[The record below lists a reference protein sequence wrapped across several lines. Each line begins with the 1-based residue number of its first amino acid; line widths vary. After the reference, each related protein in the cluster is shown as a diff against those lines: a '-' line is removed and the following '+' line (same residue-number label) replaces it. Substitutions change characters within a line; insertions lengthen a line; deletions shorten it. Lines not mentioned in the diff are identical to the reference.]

1 MEKKGTRDAFGEVL
15 CELGRENDKI
25 FVIDADISASTKT
38 TKFYEL
44 FPDRAFDI
52 GIAEQN
58 AAGIAAGLATT
69 GKIPF
74 ISTYAVFGS
83 MRMLEQ
89 IRTSICYPNLNA
101 KIAVSHGGLTP
112 GNDGPTHQAIEDFGI
127 MRSIPNMTVIM
138 PGDYYAVKKLVRK
151 AAEMYGPV
159 YLRFTR
165 DSIPVIYTPEDEFEI
180 GKGIR
185 IKEGNDISIIA
196 IGDMVYAAL
205 QAAEKLNEMGISAEV
220 IDMHTLKPLDAD
232 IVKEAIDKTGK
243 IITVED
249 HNIINGLGSA
259 ISEVV
264 AETGKGIVR
273 RVGINDTFAESG
285 EYTLLLEKYGLDSNN
300 IVIKAK
306 EILRL

>member
-1 MEKKGTRDAFGEVL
+1 MEKRGTRDAFGEVL
-15 CELGRENDKI
+15 CELGQENDKI

-38 TKFYEL
+38 TRFYEL
-44 FPDRAFDI
+44 FPDRAFDV

-151 AAEMYGPV
+151 ASEMYGPV

-180 GKGIR
+180 GKGKR

-205 QAAEKLNEMGISAEV
+205 KAAEKLNEMGISAEV

-273 RVGINDTFAESG
+273 RVGVNDTFAESG

-306 EILRL
+306 ELLRL

>member
-180 GKGIR
+180 GKGKR